1 VKAVVMAGGE
11 GTRLR
16 PLTSNQPKPMV
27 PIAGKPCMEHILELV
42 RRHEITTAVATLAYM
57 PQVISGYFGEG
68 SHLGVELDYSVEE
81 VPAGTAGSVK
91 LLEHYLDE
99 TFLVLSGDALTDMD
113 LTSLIEFHRYKGAMA
128 TLALK
133 RVPDPLEFG
142 VVITAEDGRIERFLE
157 KPSWGEVFSDTIN
170 TGIYVLEPE
179 VLAEIP
185 AEVAHDFSKELFPH
199 LLEAGVP
206 LYGFVTEG
214 YWQDIGNL
222 TQYHE
227 ANRDALDGKVK
238 LEMPGVRLR
247 ENVWVGEGS
256 LVEQVERIEGP
267 AVIGN
272 YCALDETATIGRY
285 TVLGNNVIVK
295 EQAEIEFS
303 VIDSNCYLG
312 PRTQVRGALIGK
324 NCEIR
329 AHATVSEGAVIGD
342 ECSIGEQST
351 IAPHVRVYPFK
362 TVETGAHVQR
372 SLIWQP
378 RGTTT
383 LFTDEGVTGIVNVDV
398 TPETATRLAMAYGT
412 TLSRGDKIV
421 ASRDAHPASRMIKR
435 AMIAGLVAT
444 GVSAEDLRVSTAAVT
459 RFEIKNS
466 AAPGGFHVQISDRDP
481 ERIQIMFFEQNGIL
495 ATDETR
501 KEIEKHFNR
510 QELRRALLNQLGD
523 LSFPPR
529 VNEAYISEL
538 VSHLDV
544 ERVRAARFRIA
555 LDYGYS
561 GAAMVMPT
569 LLRSLRVESFSTHS
583 FIDPDEQAILAA
595 DLPAFTS
602 QTSRL
607 VEAMGANLGVVLD
620 RAAERIVL
628 IDEQA
633 REIPADAA
641 LHLMI
646 GLVAKHRR
654 EQGRLVIPANVS
666 RVAERIAG
674 AYGVKVE
681 RAGITQA
688 GLIEA
693 AAAPGVTF
701 AGSPDG
707 GFIFPEFQPGFDAVM
722 SIAKVLEL
730 LALEQKPISEL
741 CAEVPESALIHQRA
755 PVPWSLKG
763 LAMRELGERVKDHR
777 DERAD
782 GIRVEENGGWA
793 HLVPDPDEPLF
804 HIYAEGTTDDES
816 TALAQRYRAL
826 LDEVLEGAE

>member
-1 VKAVVMAGGE
+1 MAGGE

-27 PIAGKPCMEHILELV
+27 PIAGKPCMEHIVELV
-42 RRHEITTAVATLAYM
+42 RRHGITNAVATLAYM

-68 SHLGVELDYSVEE
+68 SHLGVDLEYSVEE

-99 TFLVLSGDALTDMD
+99 TCLVVSGDALTDMD
-113 LTSLIEFHRYKGAMA
+113 LTSLIEFHRYKGAVA
-128 TLALK
+128 TIALK

-157 KPSWGEVFSDTIN
+157 KPTWGEVFSDTIN

-179 VLAEIP
+179 VLAQIP
-185 AEVAHDFSKELFPH
+185 ADVPYDFSKELFPR
-199 LLEAGVP
+199 LLEAGAP

-222 TQYHE
+222 IQYQE
-227 ANRDALDGKVK
+227 ANRDALDGKVT

-272 YCALDETATIGRY
+272 YCAIDETATIGRY

-295 EQAEIEFS
+295 EQSEIEFS
-303 VIDSNCYLG
+303 VIDSNSYLG
-312 PRTQVRGALIGK
+312 PRTQVRGALVGK

-383 LFTDEGVTGIVNVDV
+383 LFSDEGVTGIVNVDV

-412 TLSRGDKIV
+412 TLRRGDKIV

-444 GVSAEDLRVSTAAVT
+444 GVSAEDLRVSTASVT
-459 RFEIKNS
+459 RFEISNT

-495 ATDETR
+495 ATDESR
-501 KEIEKHFNR
+501 KAIEKYFNR

-529 VNEAYISEL
+529 VNEAYISRL
-538 VSHLDV
+538 GSHLDV
-544 ERVRAARFRIA
+544 GRIRAARFRIA

-561 GAAMVMPT
+561 GAAMVMPA
-569 LLRSLRVESFSTHS
+569 LLRSMRVESFSTHS

-607 VEAMGANLGVVLD
+607 VEAMGAHLGVVLD

-641 LHLMI
+641 LHLMV
-646 GLVAKHRR
+646 GLVGKHRAG
-654 EQGRLVIPANVS
+654 QGRIVIPANVS
-666 RVAERIAG
+666 RVAERIA
-674 AYGVKVE
+674 AAHGVTVE

-688 GLIEA
+688 GLIA
-693 AAAPGVTF
+693 AASADGVVF

-730 LALEQKPISEL
+730 LALEHKPLSEL
-741 CAEVPESALIHQRA
+741 CAEVPDSALIHQRA

-777 DERAD
+777 DEQAD

-793 HLVPDPDEPLF
+793 QLVPDPDEPLF
-804 HIYAEGTTDDES
+804 HIYAEGTTDGES
-816 TALAQRYRAL
+816 AELAQRYRAL
-826 LDEVLEGAE
+826 LDEVLEGAER